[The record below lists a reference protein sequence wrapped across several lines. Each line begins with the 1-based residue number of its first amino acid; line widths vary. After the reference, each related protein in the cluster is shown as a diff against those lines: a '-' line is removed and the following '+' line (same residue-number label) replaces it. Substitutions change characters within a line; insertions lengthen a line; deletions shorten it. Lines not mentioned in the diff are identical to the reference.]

1 MPVPPAVGVVHSN
14 EPRAV
19 QVRTPETAEQFHS
32 AVYAGVSFY
41 TDSKT
46 ETDLI
51 LAHWQ
56 EIMSAANDKAQ
67 EILGK

>member
-1 MPVPPAVGVVHSN
+1 MPVPPVVGVVHSS

-19 QVRTPETAEQFHS
+19 QVRDPESLSEIHS
-32 AVYAGVSFY
+32 AVHAGVSFY
-41 TDSKT
+41 T
-46 ETDLI
+46 ETKAETNLI